1 LDKID
6 GGKTKMTTK
15 ERLLEYLSQQ
25 AMTPMKSSARYI
37 ALHFRTMYQIKV
49 SKNTIEKYIK
59 EFSAEGKI
67 KIEGTNR
74 NRTLQY
80 LPPITVDKRIP
91 DNVVV
96 YRNGKQATEEVVD
109 WDTSPDFVAD
119 PDYDARLIWEL
130 WKKASIALVNNY
142 PKYPRESMQVDAI
155 HDLHHKY
162 QLTMT
167 TIADLIKRIFSEPTT
182 FMWIIR
188 RGAYQLTQRTSKGN
202 LTWATVL
209 AWDTTTGG
217 NADDRTDRNL
227 RNFSGKPNRDE
238 SQF

>member
-1 LDKID
+1 
-6 GGKTKMTTK
+6 MTNK
-15 ERLLEYLSQQ
+15 QRLSEFFAHQ
-25 AMTPMKSSARYI
+25 AMTPMKSSSRCI
-37 ALHFRTMYQIKV
+37 ALHFKTCYKINI

-59 EFSAEGKI
+59 ELATEGKI
-67 KIEGTNR
+67 RLEGTNR
-74 NRTLQY
+74 NRTVQY
-80 LPPITVDKRIP
+80 IPEVTVDKSIP
-91 DNVVV
+91 DNVVTYV
-96 YRNGKQATEEVVD
+96 NGEQVTDEVID

-130 WKKASIALVNNY
+130 WKKASMALVNNY

-167 TIADLIKRIFSEPTT
+167 TIAEIIKRIFSEPTT

-227 RNFSGKPNRDE
+227 KNFRSNTDWE
-238 SQF
+238 SPQF